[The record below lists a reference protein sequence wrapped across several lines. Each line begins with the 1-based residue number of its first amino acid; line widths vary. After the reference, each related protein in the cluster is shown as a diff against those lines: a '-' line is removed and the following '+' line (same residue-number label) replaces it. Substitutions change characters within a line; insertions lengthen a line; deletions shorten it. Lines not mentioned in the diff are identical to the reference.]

1 MVRAWWLGLC
11 VQRYKLLLI
20 MKMNRCILLALPLL
34 FMLSSCG
41 TTAQYAQQRYQD
53 GIYSRPEP
61 VAEAVQLY
69 SKEDFAAMAAAN
81 IAREGKDTVY
91 VVVQHDDWWYD
102 SPWFAWSSAW
112 AFSWPYR
119 HWAFSGWY
127 SPWYG
132 WSRPWYDPWYSWY
145 YDPWFYDPWCL
156 PSRNVG
162 RPQLHENLHLVRR
175 QLRLLRL
182 HHVQARHDQQPREL
196 RKLFGQLDRKRSV
209 SVLQPPE
216 RKPQLHARLFLT
228 RQQQQFLYESEQ
240 QTQLFD
246 PQPLPWQRILILVT
260 GTQLWRKHGRWFCDT
275 KRRRR
280 KLQPRPQVETIKRD
294 SG

>member
-145 YDPWFYDPWCL
+145 YDPWFYDPWYSWHYYD
-156 PSRNVG
+156 PWYHPPV
-162 RPQLHENLHLVRR
+162 
-175 QLRLLRL
+175 
-182 HHVQARHDQQPREL
+182 
-196 RKLFGQLDRKRSV
+196 
-209 SVLQPPE
+209 PE
-216 RKPQLHARLFLT
+216 RREAATT
-228 RQQQQFLYESEQ
+228 REP
-240 QTQLFD
+240 T
-246 PQPLPWQRILILVT
+246 
-260 GTQLWRKHGRWFCDT
+260 
-275 KRRRR
+275 
-280 KLQPRPQVETIKRD
+280 PRPAATTALPAPPR
-294 SG
+294 SGAARPTTA